1 MIRFESFIEG
11 QRYFK
16 KNIPNEFIDSG
27 YFNLNKD
34 KTVTSKVCGISITN
48 NQTYLFL
55 PKGVNK
61 NLGSDRKLKLARKV
75 FKSLLK
81 YKDTIRLSHEENEWL
96 GKENSEIES
105 IDNIGWL
112 INDYFNHGLYKEE
125 YKKEEN
131 NGNGRID
138 WARTIKLKLP
148 IVNNSE
154 FLYLD
159 LITNKNQ
166 INNNSI
172 ISAIHNNII
181 FECCNNFGWLY
192 DKKANI
198 NKIDLHLTIE
208 EQIIVLKRN
217 LRETFSGYQVDLL
230 QKMIIYLEVVKNGSI
245 EFNLLTPYYYYIWE
259 VMIKNAMKHNDK
271 LQNYVP
277 KPYWDINGEIYKTKQ
292 IPDVLIDKGTNLII
306 IDAKYYSIITNEVRK
321 FPGWESVVKQMY
333 YNLSLNGS
341 YDNIQNIFFMPETI
355 LSEYK
360 YIGKTAVQGKEDIF
374 GYVYAYSINLDIV
387 LKSYLDEINLEHILN
402 NIISHQKSLNYKES
416 SNKNSE

>member
-11 QRYFK
+11 QKYFK
-16 KNIPNEFIDSG
+16 DNIPNEYIDNG

-34 KTVTSKVCGISITN
+34 KTVTSKVCGISIIN

-55 PKGVNK
+55 PKGVNEK
-61 NLGSDRKLKLARKV
+61 LRSDNKLKLARKV

-96 GKENSEIES
+96 GKENNEIQS

-125 YKKEEN
+125 YKKQEN
-131 NGNGRID
+131 NGNGKID

-148 IVNNSE
+148 IINNSE

-181 FECCNNFGWLY
+181 FECCNDFGWLY
-192 DKKANI
+192 DKKTNLA
-198 NKIDLHLTIE
+198 KIELPLTIE
-208 EQIIVLKRN
+208 NQIIVLKRK
-217 LRETFSGYQVDLL
+217 LRETFSGYEINLL
-230 QKMIIYLEVVKNGSI
+230 QKMIIYLEEVKNGSI
-245 EFNLLTPYYYYIWE
+245 EFNLLTPYYYYVWE
-259 VMIKNAMKHNDK
+259 VMIKDAFGHNDK

-277 KPYWDINGEIYKTKQ
+277 KPYWDIDGKIHKTKQ
-292 IPDVLIDKGTNLII
+292 IPDVLIDKGKNLII
-306 IDAKYYSIITNEVRK
+306 IDAKYYSIITNEVKK
-321 FPGWESVVKQMY
+321 FPGWESIVKQMY
-333 YNLSLNGS
+333 YNLSLYDL
-341 YDNIQNIFFMPETI
+341 YDNIQNIFFMPET
-355 LSEYK
+355 LSNEYK
-360 YIGKTAVQGKEDIF
+360 YIGKTAVQGKEDTF
-374 GYVYAYSINLDIV
+374 GYVYAYSINLDTV
-387 LKSYLDEINLEHILN
+387 LKSYLNEINLENILS
-402 NIISHQKSLNYKES
+402 NIISHQKLLNYKES
-416 SNKNSE
+416 INENI